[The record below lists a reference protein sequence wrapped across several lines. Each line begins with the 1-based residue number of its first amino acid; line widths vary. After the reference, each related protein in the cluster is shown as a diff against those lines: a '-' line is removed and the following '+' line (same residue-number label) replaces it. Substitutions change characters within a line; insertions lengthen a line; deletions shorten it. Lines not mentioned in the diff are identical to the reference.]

1 MISEGRMKGKACC
14 GRKSLNMLNNLII
27 SAKYVD
33 IKEQLKT
40 EKDGE
45 PQIEEDCHKPTHTA
59 DY

>member
-1 MISEGRMKGKACC
+1 MKGKACC